1 MRQFWVSVHR
11 YAGLSMTVFLVIAG
25 LTGSVL
31 VFREEL
37 DAILNPELYQ
47 VSPPSREAELLDP
60 LAIRRQLLD
69 TYPQLHINW
78 ITLQPRPDHAL
89 NIRVQPPE
97 ENTDLDFDE
106 VFVNPYTGE
115 VLGTRMWGRISDGK
129 ENLIPFLYKLHYQLA
144 LGQFGT
150 LLMGVIA
157 LIWTLD
163 CFIGAYLTLPNRARA
178 TSRARSFSDKLK
190 NQWRRW
196 KPAWK
201 VRWRRSSYKLNFD
214 LHRAGGLWI
223 WAMLF
228 VLAWSSVAFNLGQVY
243 RPAMGL
249 AFEFQDVRRDFSP
262 PEQPKTS
269 PAISYAEARAVA
281 LNYLDGNEQHLTDQ
295 PVRQLDY
302 TGMSYF
308 PQFGVYHYRFRSER
322 DVDEDWGRTR
332 MYIDGNS
339 GEVIAL
345 YLPTGAASGDT
356 LTTWLITL
364 HMAGVWGLP
373 FKIFVSVSGIL
384 LVMLSVTGVVIW
396 QRKRSA
402 RLRSGR
408 RPTGGASKTKPS
420 RA

>member
-11 YAGLSMTVFLVIAG
+11 YAGLSMTVFLVVAG

-37 DAILNPELYQ
+37 DALINPELYQ
-47 VSPPSREAELLDP
+47 VSPPSQEAELLDP

-69 TYPQLHINW
+69 TYPQLQINW
-78 ITLQPRPDHAL
+78 ITLQSRPDRAL
-89 NIRVQPPE
+89 NIRVQPRE
-97 ENTDLDFDE
+97 QNTAPDFDE
-106 VFVNPYTGE
+106 VFVDPYTGE
-115 VLGTRMWGRISDGK
+115 VLGTRLWGRISDGR
-129 ENLIPFLYKLHYQLA
+129 ENLVPFLYKLHYQLA

-163 CFIGAYLTLPNRARA
+163 CFIGAYLTLPRRARA
-178 TSRARSFSDKLK
+178 SRARSFNDKLK
-190 NQWRRW
+190 HLWRRW
-196 KPAWK
+196 KPAWQ
-201 VRWRRSSYKLNFD
+201 VRWRSSSYKLNFD

-249 AFEFQDVRRDFSP
+249 AFEFQDARRDFAGL
-262 PEQPKTS
+262 EQANTS
-269 PAISYAEARAVA
+269 PVLSYAEARAVA
-281 LNYLDGNEQHLTDQ
+281 LDYLNGSGQHLTDT

-308 PQFGVYHYRFRSER
+308 PQYGVYHYRFRSDR

-332 MYIDGNS
+332 MYIDGDS
-339 GEVIAL
+339 GEVVAL
-345 YLPTGAASGDT
+345 YLPTGATSGDT
-356 LTTWLITL
+356 LTTWLLTL

-384 LVMLSVTGVVIW
+384 LVMLSVTGIVIW

-402 RLRSGR
+402 RLRSERRLTGR
-408 RPTGGASKTKPS
+408 AGKAKPD